1 MPIESAEALR
11 ALYGEVVGPA
21 KTKQIDHLD
30 EHCARI
36 IAMSPFLVLSTSDGR
51 RQDASPKGDEPGFVQ
66 ISEDGNLLIP
76 DWPGNRRIDGLSNI
90 IKNPW
95 AGVLFIIPGLRE
107 TLRVNGA
114 ASIHD
119 EPEFLHRF
127 ERRGKHPITVLQIKP
142 EEVFMH
148 CAKAFMRSKLWQP
161 ESWPEKGT
169 LPRMIEII
177 KAHAGTSSYA
187 DQAAMEERLN
197 ATLY

>member
-95 AGVLFIIPGLRE
+95 AGVLFIIPG
-107 TLRVNGA
+107 
-114 ASIHD
+114 
-119 EPEFLHRF
+119 
-127 ERRGKHPITVLQIKP
+127 
-142 EEVFMH
+142 H

-161 ESWPEKGT
+161 ESWPEKET

>member
-1 MPIESAEALR
+1 MPIESAEELR

-30 EHCARI
+30 VHCERF

-76 DWPGNRRIDGLSNI
+76 DWPGNRRIDGLTNI
-90 IKNPW
+90 VHNPW
-95 AGVLFIIPGLRE
+95 AGVLFLIPGLRE

-114 ASIHD
+114 ASIHV
-119 EPEFLHRF
+119 EPELLNRF
-127 ERRGKHPITVLQIKP
+127 ERRGKHPISVLQIKP

-161 ESWPEKGT
+161 ESWPEKET
-169 LPRMIEII
+169 LPRMIDII
-177 KAHAGTSSYA
+177 KAHSGTSSYA